1 MDVDLASLHK
11 ILKDPTRRNIVLLL
25 SRKGQLAYMQLMN
38 LLEITNTGRFNYHLK
53 ILADLIEKG
62 EDGKYRLSER
72 GQLAYQLL
80 QKFPEKTAEAKP
92 LGMGDVLLIGIVGFI
107 LLFAFPGMYW
117 ITGLFLLVG
126 FLGLIFE
133 LLVPGAVMWWLTVRR
148 TRRHDLYDL
157 FKPPLVPLALIIAC
171 LILLLL
177 LRVSFTPIS
186 ANGSYAQPFMLG
198 FLALGFYPFIGV
210 GVAEALHRVSK
221 RR

>member
-25 SRKGQLAYMQLMN
+25 GRKGQLAYMQLMN

-62 EDGKYRLSER
+62 EDGKYLLSER

-92 LGMGDVLLIGIVGFI
+92 LGMGDALLIGIVGLI
-107 LLFAFPGMYW
+107 LLFAFPGIYW

-148 TRRHDLYDL
+148 TGRHDLYDL
-157 FKPPLVPLALIIAC
+157 FKPPLVPLALIIAW

-186 ANGSYAQPFMLG
+186 TNGSYAQPFMLG
-198 FLALGFYPFIGV
+198 FLVLGFYPFIGV

-221 RR
+221 RQ